1 MTRSTAAGAL
11 NEVPAPETTA
21 NLGIGEDRQSGG
33 SGDTIVATV
42 TPLPLRRSLPLMT
55 ELVPGESVD
64 SWVEAIASRYET
76 STCVI
81 FDAVGVRLP
90 SSMPAVLLR
99 LQATVLRR
107 AAGLAGVPT
116 SELAAAAGVG
126 APPAAWLPGTRSRYC
141 PACLAGTG
149 GRWQLAW
156 RATVS
161 AICPTHQLLLADR
174 CPSCGAF
181 LRVRLTSAPSPLH
194 CTARLPDQSRCGADL
209 TLAVRTPAP
218 TDRAGEHAWA
228 ATLLASAADSE
239 TAGAH
244 LADATAVLTWV
255 ERMHQASHPGSG
267 ITLGRYRTAAATALL
282 LPHVATILG
291 ADTTAAIARIRDL
304 TAAAGGPVT
313 VAPRGLAGPT
323 FTNMA
328 GPFPNRYRRAVD
340 PRLNVIDRLRYRSTT
355 PGARPPAGVPAARV
369 RGIPELLW
377 PDWYARLRPVADLR
391 GDRARATYSNA
402 LLVPG
407 LIDRQL
413 KPSLATLNR
422 HRGCCALSTV
432 LRAYPAETQT
442 AVLQVLTRLADHL
455 DVSPGPIDY
464 QRRRDAV
471 AGLPLLYWEQWRS
484 MAVGADTHPGDGP
497 GVTRTRRPRLVHARR
512 YLQVLLCGADLTNP
526 RHELAWDSCADRG
539 RYHAF
544 AGAVTPR
551 LRAALHGHAQ
561 GLLTQ
566 HGIDEPL
573 TWSPPRGL
581 ADGLELPGI
590 DPAAL
595 DPAAVTDVTLH
606 GHNVSDVA
614 ARLGV
619 HVDHVRLAIEA
630 LDLPAASLSSKATAR
645 LHSGD
650 RARAVATHAFF
661 EQHYLREGLLL
672 RELTQLTGI
681 PRGTLA
687 GLARVHG
694 IPLRSGVDP
703 VNPDPAWLREQ
714 YLTLG
719 HSTAD
724 LAVDL
729 GVSAETVSRA
739 LTRVGIPLR
748 ASGVYGRR
756 EMHAPLD
763 PAHPPVVRAAVEG
776 TLHGWLRLARFQ
788 TAIAYPTMK
797 AAAAAMG
804 IHLTALTVEIQRL
817 ETDTAGRLYER
828 AAYGKPQRPTRHGQ
842 ALLEALDQPPTA
854 AALRAATG
862 PAPPSP
868 DPATL
873 DTLRAE
879 LSTRSPAR
887 PAAGYPGL
895 AVQPQRRSAATLAV
909 VAYLADHADRD
920 VWGYLVAKELH
931 LHHGT
936 VYPILTRLHD
946 GGWTTSHTETL
957 DEWEARAPHRRGDS
971 RLRRHYRLT
980 THGMRAAALIAMS

>member
-1 MTRSTAAGAL
+1 
-11 NEVPAPETTA
+11 
-21 NLGIGEDRQSGG
+21 
-33 SGDTIVATV
+33 VAV
-42 TPLPLRRSLPLMT
+42 
-55 ELVPGESVD
+55 
-64 SWVEAIASRYET
+64 
-76 STCVI
+76 
-81 FDAVGVRLP
+81 
-90 SSMPAVLLR
+90 
-99 LQATVLRR
+99 
-107 AAGLAGVPT
+107 
-116 SELAAAAGVG
+116 
-126 APPAAWLPGTRSRYC
+126 
-141 PACLAGTG
+141 
-149 GRWQLAW
+149 
-156 RATVS
+156 
-161 AICPTHQLLLADR
+161 H
-174 CPSCGAF
+174 
-181 LRVRLTSAPSPLH
+181 
-194 CTARLPDQSRCGADL
+194 
-209 TLAVRTPAP
+209 
-218 TDRAGEHAWA
+218 
-228 ATLLASAADSE
+228 
-239 TAGAH
+239 
-244 LADATAVLTWV
+244 
-255 ERMHQASHPGSG
+255 
-267 ITLGRYRTAAATALL
+267 
-282 LPHVATILG
+282 
-291 ADTTAAIARIRDL
+291 
-304 TAAAGGPVT
+304 
-313 VAPRGLAGPT
+313 
-323 FTNMA
+323 
-328 GPFPNRYRRAVD
+328 
-340 PRLNVIDRLRYRSTT
+340 
-355 PGARPPAGVPAARV
+355 
-369 RGIPELLW
+369 
-377 PDWYARLRPVADLR
+377 
-391 GDRARATYSNA
+391 
-402 LLVPG
+402 
-407 LIDRQL
+407 
-413 KPSLATLNR
+413 
-422 HRGCCALSTV
+422 GC
-432 LRAYPAETQT
+432 
-442 AVLQVLTRLADHL
+442 
-455 DVSPGPIDY
+455 
-464 QRRRDAV
+464 RRRH
-471 AGLPLLYWEQWRS
+471 P
-484 MAVGADTHPGDGP
+484 PGDGP
-497 GVTRTRRPRLVHARR
+497 DATRTTRSPRLVHARR

-544 AGAVTPR
+544 ADAVTPR
-551 LRAALHGHAQ
+551 LRAALRRHAQ
-561 GLLTQ
+561 GLLTR

-581 ADGLELPGI
+581 ADGLDLPGI

-619 HVDHVRLAIEA
+619 HVDHVRLAIET
-630 LDLPAASLSSKATAR
+630 LDLPAASLSPKATAH
-645 LHSGD
+645 LHSRD
-650 RARAVATHAFF
+650 RARAVATRAFF

-681 PRGTLA
+681 SRGTLA

-724 LAVDL
+724 LAADL

-739 LTRVGIPLR
+739 LTRAGIPLR

-817 ETDTAGRLYER
+817 ETDTAGRLYQR
-828 AAYGKPQRPTRHGQ
+828 AAYGKPQRLTPHGQ
-842 ALLEALDQPPTA
+842 ALLAALDQPPTA
-854 AALRAATG
+854 AALRDATG
-862 PAPPSP
+862 PPPPPP

-887 PAAGYPGL
+887 PAAPYPGL

-920 VWGYLVAKELH
+920 VWGYLVAKELG
-931 LHHGT
+931 LQHGT

-980 THGMRAAALIAMS
+980 THGMRAAALTVIAMS